1 MVGNDFH
8 DFIDAAADE
17 NVIAVAFFHEAFFF
31 PCIDEGEEGIV
42 EAVDVRNDDGRTFP
56 FSVNAQVAYG
66 IGEFFQRARA
76 SGKGDE
82 GMAGS
87 YHDFLSFD
95 HVGDFDEL
103 CDAAVCL
110 FLQDEDFGNDADDFA
125 ACCHG
130 CVSDDAHEADSAAAV
145 CDGAT
150 ALGNGFSEFSGKG
163 CIGEFG
169 SEVRAAVYD
178 DIFQFHNEFLS

>member
-1 MVGNDFH
+1 MVS
-8 DFIDAAADE
+8 E
-17 NVIAVAFFHEAFFF
+17 NSSSV
-31 PCIDEGEEGIV
+31 PGPP
-42 EAVDVRNDDGRTFP
+42 GR
-56 FSVNAQVAYG
+56 
-66 IGEFFQRARA
+66 
-76 SGKGDE
+76 
-82 GMAGS
+82 AGS

-145 CDGAT
+145 CDGAA